1 MNFPDEF
8 KVTQAEE
15 EEIAVAPAPTGT
27 DGNTEVLQNVFE
39 TLKSAVGDEKY
50 GLREIGSDEVAHIK
64 DVLLDM
70 RSVLMD
76 ELDNGIPE

>member
-1 MNFPDEF
+1 MTKPVE
-8 KVTQAEE
+8 A
-15 EEIAVAPAPTGT
+15 EIAVAPAPSGT
-27 DGNTEVLQNVFE
+27 DRNTEVLQNVFE